1 MSVIAQ
7 YFNRQ
12 ILLEIFPALVFFTVN
27 FGWGL
32 MPATAAVMLAT
43 VAVLMAGLMLEGKV
57 PILAVV
63 TLVLVLSLGGA
74 GLIFNDE
81 AFIKIRPT
89 VGKCLFAGA
98 LATGLLFRPGF
109 LERALGG
116 RLRLTR
122 AGWRILTMLWI
133 GFALSMAVLNELIW
147 RNMDTDTWVAMK
159 TAMDPL
165 SIGGYVAITHMIAN
179 RHWNEDAA

>member
-12 ILLEIFPALVFFTVN
+12 ILLEILPALVFFVVN

-43 VAVLMAGLMLEGKV
+43 LAVLVTGLILDGKA

-74 GLIFNDE
+74 SLILNDE
-81 AFIKIRPT
+81 VFIKIKPT
-89 VGKCLFAGA
+89 VGSCLFATA
-98 LATGLLFRPGF
+98 LAIGLLFRPSF
-109 LERALGG
+109 LVRALGS
-116 RLRLTR
+116 RLQLTD
-122 AGWRILTMLWI
+122 AGWRILTIFWI
-133 GFALSMAVLNELIW
+133 IFALGLAVLNEIIW
-147 RNMDTDTWVAMK
+147 RTMDKDTWVAVK
-159 TAMDPL
+159 TARDPL
-165 SIGGYVAITHMIAN
+165 SIGGYIAITHMTAN
-179 RHWNEDAA
+179 RYWNEDDT